1 MRLVGNTVNVPGA
14 RPIAHCIMAELT
26 TSWLMTSRYGM
37 LREPCG
43 RTFGREAVRTWW
55 ATAPFARGRA
65 RTGSVNA
72 SVVLAALTY
81 RRTGPSC

>member
-43 RTFGREAVRTWW
+43 RTFGREAVRT
-55 ATAPFARGRA
+55 
-65 RTGSVNA
+65 
-72 SVVLAALTY
+72 
-81 RRTGPSC
+81 